1 MCQRNRNHMFSYSLP
16 NMIYNQDTGCMSS
29 TTLIYT
35 YYITTATNPIQ
46 QEYSTRCEEQKHIAK
61 DHNPQKKQ
69 NKTKQNKTKKKTY
82 LR

>member
-16 NMIYNQDTGCMSS
+16 NMIYNQDAGCMSS

-35 YYITTATNPIQ
+35 YYITTATNSIQ

-61 DHNPQKKQ
+61 DHNPQKK
-69 NKTKQNKTKKKTY
+69 KKKTY